1 MEDKAEY
8 SFWAKITEN
17 GCVNIPDEILAEL
30 RIEHEVNVCIKP
42 NRTKNRMATIETD
55 NFDMSFSILR
65 NKTLIHEKLRNTLAI
80 QEDYGFLLRY
90 YSQYNEYQPL
100 DIPQLVG
107 VLMKLYGEPDNFY
120 DDYKSSF
127 NYTFDFKITY
137 RNETPIREVKLVM
150 EIFDYKDSLYIEF
163 RRSRENSEDDV
174 VKLIEDIV
182 TRNDLNRCI
191 IILHNYFSGF
201 YEGYD
206 TRMYDKFERCQ
217 PYSKIKYGYN
227 GDEFYLIQEE
237 EAT

>member
-1 MEDKAEY
+1 MFVLNQIER
-8 SFWAKITEN
+8 KIEW
-17 GCVNIPDEILAEL
+17 LL
-30 RIEHEVNVCIKP
+30 Y
-42 NRTKNRMATIETD
+42 ETD

-137 RNETPIREVKLVM
+137 KNETPIREVILVM

-163 RRSRENSEDDV
+163 RRSRVNSEDNV

-182 TRNDLNRCI
+182 TRNDLK
-191 IILHNYFSGF
+191 L
-201 YEGYD
+201 
-206 TRMYDKFERCQ
+206 
-217 PYSKIKYGYN
+217 
-227 GDEFYLIQEE
+227 
-237 EAT
+237 